1 MCDGGTVISEGVMIK
16 VNTQIH
22 LRHHLVERHNQ
33 IVDAVADEFRQLGFD
48 VVRAGYEAGGGWFDP
63 DLFIQQTAGGFGF
76 YLEIKT
82 PQRERIAIDLDEWLR
97 FRILGDVLVLAV
109 WADGRIAVLDVDN
122 DRPLFWGAAADDCI
136 PVLAAG
142 QLIELDV
149 PLRLFKRGTPDTTSN
164 KPFVVFKHYQ
174 QFNSLREAIEFII
187 DIKAGGS
194 GAQL

>member
-1 MCDGGTVISEGVMIK
+1 MCDSGTVISEGVMIK

-33 IVDAVADEFRQLGFD
+33 IVDDVSVEFRQLGFD

-63 DLFIQQTAGGFGF
+63 DLFVQQPDGGMGF
-76 YLEIKT
+76 FIEIKA
-82 PQRERIAIDLDEWLR
+82 PQSANIAIDLDEWLR
-97 FRILGDVLVLAV
+97 FRVLGDVLVLAV

-164 KPFVVFKHYQ
+164 KPFVVFSSTR
-174 QFNSLREAIEFII
+174 QFGSLREAIEFII
-187 DIKAGGS
+187 DIKVGGS
-194 GAQL
+194 GVQP

>member
-1 MCDGGTVISEGVMIK
+1 MCVTAVLLRLEGVMIK

-48 VVRAGYEAGGGWFDP
+48 VIRSGYEAGGDWYDP
-63 DLFIQQTAGGFGF
+63 DLFLQQPAGGLGF

-109 WADGRIAVLDVDN
+109 FGDSRFAVLNLDSDC
-122 DRPLFWGAAADDCI
+122 PAFWGAAADDCI
-136 PVLAAG
+136 PVLAAE
-142 QLIELDV
+142 QLRVLDV
-149 PLRLFKRGTPDTTSN
+149 PLRLFKRGSPQYTSN
-164 KPFVVFKHYQ
+164 KPFVVFKPTQ
-174 QFNSLREAIEFII
+174 QLDSLQDAIEFILSSQE
-187 DIKAGGS
+187 GS
-194 GAQL
+194 RE